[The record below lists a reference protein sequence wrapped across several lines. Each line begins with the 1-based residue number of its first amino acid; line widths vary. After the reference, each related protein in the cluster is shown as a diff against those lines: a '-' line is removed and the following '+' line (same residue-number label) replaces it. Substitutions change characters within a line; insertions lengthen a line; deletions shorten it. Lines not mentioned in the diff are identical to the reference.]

1 MFYERYL
8 ELCKRDGISPS
19 AGAIKAKFNKGTVS
33 VWKKKYEEGK
43 DVVPDPETIDK
54 ICGYFKCSENWL
66 RNIPDRYILARNDDD
81 EEFARELFREE
92 KPAAT
97 EGNGLSNDAVE
108 MGRIFDAA
116 VPEIKERMKEVA
128 EGKATKRRA
137 VNVVSVKC
145 PLDGSAQKI
154 YQNVMCVGSDA
165 FPSDLNNG
173 CEMYHPCQECEL
185 CRMRAMFAELKGFD
199 KK

>member
-1 MFYERYL
+1 MGSLYERI
-8 ELCKRDGISPS
+8 EGMCKERGISITDMCRESKAPRGSLGDLKKGRIAKLSIDTLEKLS
-19 AGAIKAKFNKGTVS
+19 AYFS
-33 VWKKKYEEGK
+33 VPIE
-43 DVVPDPETIDK
+43 
-54 ICGYFKCSENWL
+54 
-66 RNIPDRYILARNDDD
+66 YILGT
-81 EEFARELFREE
+81 EE
-92 KPAAT
+92 KPAAN

-128 EGKATKRRA
+128 EGKATKRNA
-137 VNVVSVKC
+137 VNVVEVKC

-154 YQNVMCVGSDA
+154 YQNVVCVGSDA

-185 CRMRAMFAELKGFD
+185 CRMRAMFAELKGFG